1 MVKKAPYHSSEET
14 WRMFRIMAEFVE
26 GIETMSSLGPCVS
39 IFGSARTKPDDKYYK
54 MAEDTAKLIASNGYG
69 IITGGGPGIME
80 AGNKGAM
87 EAGGTSVG
95 LNIDLPFEQNPNPYQ
110 NIELEFRY
118 FFVRKVMFLRWATAV
133 VIMPGG
139 FGTIDEMFET
149 LTLIQTQKTPSL
161 PLILMGTDFW
171 AGMMDWINEKM
182 LKDNAYISPDDP
194 GLLHLTDDPLEAL
207 QIINRFNSRRESPT
221 NF

>member
-26 GIETMSSLGPCVS
+26 GIETMASLGPCVS
-39 IFGSARTKPDDKYYK
+39 MFGSARTKPEEKYYK
-54 MAEDTAKLIASNGYG
+54 MAEETARIIASNGYG
-69 IITGGGPGIME
+69 LITGGGPGIME

-133 VIMPGG
+133 IIMPGG

-149 LTLIQTQKTPSL
+149 LTLIQTQKAPSL

-171 AGMMDWINEKM
+171 GGMMDWIKETM
-182 LKDNAYISPDDP
+182 LKTHNYISPEDP
-194 GLLHLTDDPLEAL
+194 DLLHLTDDPQEVI

>member
-26 GIETMSSLGPCVS
+26 GIETMSSVGPCVS
-39 IFGSARTKPDDKYYK
+39 MFGSARTKPDEKYYK
-54 MAEDTAKLIASNGYG
+54 MAEETARVIASNGYG
-69 IITGGGPGIME
+69 LITGGGPGIME
-80 AGNKGAM
+80 AGNKGAS
-87 EAGGTSVG
+87 EAGGVSIG
-95 LNIDLPFEQNPNPYQ
+95 LNIDLPFEQHPNPYQ

-171 AGMMDWINEKM
+171 AGMMDWIKEKM
-182 LKDNAYISPDDP
+182 LYTNGYISAEDP
-194 GLLHLTDDPLEAL
+194 GLLHLTDDPLEAI